1 MFVNS
6 ELVEVLAIFSL
17 GRMRVSLAGAL
28 WRSVFAGRLSAWVQL
43 FPVLY
48 GLSLGGYSYTFKI
61 LVLERVRY
69 SRL

>member
-1 MFVNS
+1 
-6 ELVEVLAIFSL
+6 
-17 GRMRVSLAGAL
+17 MRVGLAGAL
-28 WRSVFAGRLSAWVQL
+28 WRSVFAGRLSVWVQL

-69 SRL
+69 SR